1 MRNIN
6 THLGQK
12 LSLLVVLF
20 FLSLVTTT
28 NAALPLFG
36 KKKAKKEIQENT
48 SDYKKLT
55 GRDSVEMQGV
65 MNVIQKGDSVLLE
78 LPVSL
83 LL

>member
-6 THLGQK
+6 TFLGQK
-12 LSLLVVLF
+12 STLLVVLF
-20 FLSLVTTT
+20 FLSLATTA

-55 GRDSVEMQGV
+55 PPSRSSW
-65 MNVIQKGDSVLLE
+65 KST
-78 LPVSL
+78 
-83 LL
+83 

>member
-1 MRNIN
+1 
-6 THLGQK
+6 
-12 LSLLVVLF
+12 
-20 FLSLVTTT
+20 
-28 NAALPLFG
+28 LFG
-36 KKKAKKEIQENT
+36 KKKVKKEIQENT

-55 GRDSVEMQGV
+55 GSDSVELQGV